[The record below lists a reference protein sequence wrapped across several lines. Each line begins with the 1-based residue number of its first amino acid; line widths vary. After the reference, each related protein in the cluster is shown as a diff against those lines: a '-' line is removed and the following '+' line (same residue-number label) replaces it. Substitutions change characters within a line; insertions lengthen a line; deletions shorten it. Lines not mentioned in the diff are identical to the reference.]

1 MAEWDLIIIGGG
13 PGGYVA
19 ALRAAQLGQKVVLVE
34 KEELGGVCMNWGCI
48 PTKFLLH
55 QTALVSLIEQNEYLC
70 HSEDKISL
78 DWSKLQVGRRKI
90 VSQLVK
96 GVEFLLNRHKVEIIK
111 GEGHLTS
118 ALEVEVRLNNGG
130 RKTLKAEHI
139 LLATGS
145 RPAEL
150 PFLQADGQQILT
162 SQQLLE
168 IEQPPQ
174 KMIILGAGAI
184 GLEMATIFCRLGT
197 EVTLL
202 EIMPNILPGAEETLT
217 RRLERILKRRG
228 MKIVTE
234 MKVEKVQAGTRGVV
248 VEGTCLRIHQ
258 PYREE
263 GEIMLLA
270 IGRRPNLAVLGEAQE
285 KFELTPAGFLKVD
298 KNFKTSVPQ
307 VWAIG
312 DVIGGKLLAHKASH
326 QGITVVENL
335 SGQATDFR
343 EELVPLA
350 VFTEPELASVGLT
363 ERELKEKQINY
374 SVGQFHLRASGRAL
388 TMGET
393 EGVVKILVDNQGY
406 LQGAHLLAPHASE
419 MIPELVLAMKEKIPA
434 IRIGETIHIHP
445 TLSEVIMEAALHTAG
460 RAIHTL
466 ND

>member
-118 ALEVEVRLNNGG
+118 ALEVEVRLNTGG
-130 RKTLKAEHI
+130 RKILKAEHI

-174 KMIILGAGAI
+174 KLIILGAGAI
-184 GLEMATIFCRLGT
+184 GLEMATIF
-197 EVTLL
+197 
-202 EIMPNILPGAEETLT
+202 
-217 RRLERILKRRG
+217 
-228 MKIVTE
+228 
-234 MKVEKVQAGTRGVV
+234 
-248 VEGTCLRIHQ
+248 
-258 PYREE
+258 
-263 GEIMLLA
+263 
-270 IGRRPNLAVLGEAQE
+270 
-285 KFELTPAGFLKVD
+285 
-298 KNFKTSVPQ
+298 
-307 VWAIG
+307 
-312 DVIGGKLLAHKASH
+312 
-326 QGITVVENL
+326 
-335 SGQATDFR
+335 
-343 EELVPLA
+343 
-350 VFTEPELASVGLT
+350 
-363 ERELKEKQINY
+363 
-374 SVGQFHLRASGRAL
+374 
-388 TMGET
+388 
-393 EGVVKILVDNQGY
+393 
-406 LQGAHLLAPHASE
+406 
-419 MIPELVLAMKEKIPA
+419 
-434 IRIGETIHIHP
+434 
-445 TLSEVIMEAALHTAG
+445 
-460 RAIHTL
+460 
-466 ND
+466 